1 MKNII
6 AYYRVST
13 KKQEVSG
20 LGLDAQKLAILNHS
34 KTHAGIVIC
43 EYEEVESGKRSDRPQ
58 LARALQHAKSA
69 NATLVVAKLDRLAR
83 NVAFTSTLMESGV
96 DFVCCDMPSANR
108 LTIHILAAVAE
119 DEARRISQRTKDALA
134 ALKARGVKLGS
145 ANPKIAAALVG
156 HNGWAKGTQAGRL
169 ARARL
174 QRNRYSVVL
183 PLMIALDEQGN
194 SLTDIARA
202 LNSQG
207 FKTTRGT
214 AFTNVQVK
222 RVLQRRMEL
231 AGQENS

>member
-20 LGLDAQKLAILNHS
+20 LGLDAQKLAILQYS
-34 KTHAGIVIC
+34 KSCAEQPFGIVA

-58 LARALQHAKSA
+58 LALALQHAKSA

-83 NVAFTSTLMESGV
+83 NVAFTSALMESGV

-145 ANPKIAAALVG
+145 ANPKIRAAVVG
-156 HNGWAKGTQAGRL
+156 HSGWAIGTVNGRA
-169 ARARL
+169 ARAKL
-174 QRNRYSVVL
+174 QRERYGVIL
-183 PLMIALDEQGN
+183 PLIIGLRERGCNLTEIAA
-194 SLTDIARA
+194 T
-202 LNSQG
+202 LNSQE

-222 RVLQRRMEL
+222 RILSRQAEL
-231 AGQENS
+231 AGQ